1 MLSIIAAYDLNR
13 CIGKMG
19 RIPWHIPGEQQRF
32 RALTLGHDVLIGRK
46 SYEEIGHPLP
56 HRRCIILTRQAE
68 YQAPGC
74 LVAHS
79 LEDAFKLSRSS
90 EIFVAGGAEIYALT
104 LPLAEKLYL
113 TQIHAAFDGDSFFP
127 EFDEKKYSKHLDA
140 EIDANVPYT
149 YYTYVKRT
157 SNCGNPL

>member
-13 CIGKMG
+13 CIGRMG
-19 RIPWHIPGEQQRF
+19 RIPWRIPGEQQRF
-32 RALTLGHDVLIGRK
+32 RALTLGRDVLLGRR

-79 LEDAFKLSRSS
+79 LEAALHLARSA
-90 EIFVAGGAEIYALT
+90 EVFVAGGAEIYAQA
-104 LPLAEKLYL
+104 LPLADRLYL
-113 TQIHAAFDGDSFFP
+113 TQIHAAYDGDCFFP
-127 EFDEKKYSKHLDA
+127 DFDEKQYFIHLDA
-140 EIDANVPYT
+140 EIDAIVPYT
-149 YYTYVKRT
+149 CYTYIKK
-157 SNCGNPL
+157 SPKQ